1 MWRAIMM
8 SIGLCLVI
16 LGGEAMVV
24 DRVVLADSR
33 AGNRVNDL
41 YSGGGIGGIGG
52 LDSPYS
58 TGYDDLTNYASGSSY
73 GAAPSAPRVIVPP
86 EWAPWGL
93 LSAGVLTFLY
103 ATALPIGE

>member
-24 DRVVLADSR
+24 DRVVLADGP
-33 AGNRVNDL
+33 AADRVNDI
-41 YSGGGIGGIGG
+41 YSGGGF
-52 LDSPYS
+52 DSPYS
-58 TGYDDLTNYASGSSY
+58 TSYDDLTSLTS
-73 GAAPSAPRVIVPP
+73 AAKPAGRVIVPP

-103 ATALPIGE
+103 ASGLSVVGE

>member
-8 SIGLCLVI
+8 SIGVCLVI

-24 DRVVLADSR
+24 DRVILADGR
-33 AGNRVNDL
+33 VGNQVSDL
-41 YSGGGIGGIGG
+41 YSSAG
-52 LDSPYS
+52 DSPYS
-58 TGYDDLTNYASGSSY
+58 TTYDDLTTYTSGSSY
-73 GAAPSAPRVIVPP
+73 GVPAARPRVITPP

-103 ATALPIGE
+103 ASALPMGGE

>member
-8 SIGLCLVI
+8 SFGLCLVI

-24 DRVVLADSR
+24 DRVVLAAGP
-33 AGNRVNDL
+33 AGNRADDV
-41 YSGGGIGGIGG
+41 YGGG

-58 TGYDDLTNYASGSSY
+58 TSYDDITSLTS
-73 GAAPSAPRVIVPP
+73 AAVKPAGRVIVPP
-86 EWAPWGL
+86 EWAPWAL

-103 ATALPIGE
+103 ASGLSVGE

>member
-24 DRVVLADSR
+24 DRVVLADGPV
-33 AGNRVNDL
+33 ADPAVGDI
-41 YSGGGIGGIGG
+41 YGGGF
-52 LDSPYS
+52 DSPYS
-58 TGYDDLTNYASGSSY
+58 TSYDDLTNLT
-73 GAAPSAPRVIVPP
+73 SAVKPTGRVIVPP

-103 ATALPIGE
+103 ASGLSVAVH

>member
-24 DRVVLADSR
+24 DRVILADGR
-33 AGNRVNDL
+33 AGDRVNDL
-41 YSGGGIGGIGG
+41 YNSAV
-52 LDSPYS
+52 DSPYS
-58 TGYDDLTNYASGSSY
+58 TNYDELTNYASTSSY
-73 GAAPSAPRVIVPP
+73 GVPASRPRVIVPP

-103 ATALPIGE
+103 ASALPLGGE